1 MGTRAFY
8 IRTYGCQMNEL
19 DSELVAGG
27 LVKAGF
33 QAAASLEEAGVVVLN
48 TCTVRDS
55 AERKALG
62 LLGLLARRKR
72 ERQPELVLVLC
83 GCVAQAHGTALLE
96 RVPEL
101 NVVCGTRNIQHLP
114 KFVRRAIEGAGPI
127 VDIADDDMVDL
138 CYEPGTRSGRVKAF
152 VSVMRGC
159 DNYCSY
165 CVVPYVRGR
174 EVSRPAG
181 GIVAEVRRLVERGAK
196 EVTLLGQNVNSYGRG
211 LDDAN
216 DHAGPRDFAGLLEQ
230 VGAVEGLR
238 RLRFVTS
245 HPKDISE
252 RLIEAIAGLPVV
264 CEYLHF
270 PAQAGSDTVLAR
282 MNRGYTRGHYLGLVE
297 KLRARVPGI
306 ALSTDLIVGFPGE
319 TDAEFSETVS
329 LVETVRY
336 DGAFMFKYSPRP
348 GTAAAALDDD
358 VPLEV
363 KKARLARIL
372 ELQDEIS
379 LEKNR
384 ALIGRQMEVL
394 VEGPSRK
401 NAARYSGRT
410 RCNRIAVFEACPE
423 RAGELVTVEIRGAT
437 PHTLHASLTESGPGR
452 ARG

>member
-1 MGTRAFY
+1 MRTRAFH

-19 DSELVAGG
+19 DSELIAGG
-27 LVKAGF
+27 LIEAGLR
-33 QAAASLEEAGVVVLN
+33 AASGIEAADVVVIN

-72 ERQPELVLVLC
+72 ERQPDLVLAIC
-83 GCVAQAHGTALLE
+83 GCVAQAQGGALLE

-101 NVVCGTRNIQHLP
+101 DVVCGTRRIQDLP
-114 KFVRRAIEGAGPI
+114 DLIRRAIEKRVRVVDVADGNMADLRTEGA
-127 VDIADDDMVDL
+127 A
-138 CYEPGTRSGRVKAF
+138 RSGRVKAF
-152 VSVMRGC
+152 VAVMRGC

-174 EVSRPAG
+174 EVSRPPG
-181 GIVAEVRRLVERGAK
+181 EIVAEVRHLVERGVK

-211 LDDAN
+211 LDDEI
-216 DHAGPRDFAGLLEQ
+216 DFAELLGR
-230 VGAVEGLR
+230 VSAVEGLR

-245 HPKDISE
+245 HPKDISD
-252 RLIEAIAGLPVV
+252 RLIGAMAGLPVV

-270 PAQAGSDTVLAR
+270 PAQAGSDAVLER
-282 MNRGYTRGHYLGLVE
+282 MNRGYTRAQYLGLVE

-319 TDAEFSETVS
+319 TVAEFEETVS

-348 GTAAAALDDD
+348 GTAAAELDDD
-358 VPLEV
+358 VPLDV
-363 KKARLARIL
+363 KKARLARL
-372 ELQDEIS
+372 LALQDEIS
-379 LEKNR
+379 LGKNR
-384 ALIGRQMEVL
+384 ALIGRRIEVL

-401 NAARYSGRT
+401 NAARHAGRT
-410 RCNRIAVFEACPE
+410 RCNRIAVFEPCPE
-423 RAGELVTVEIRGAT
+423 LVGELVAVEVLDAT
-437 PHTLHASLTESGPGR
+437 PHTLHARL
-452 ARG
+452 A

>member
-1 MGTRAFY
+1 MRTRAFH

-19 DSELVAGG
+19 DSELIAGG
-27 LVKAGF
+27 LIEAGLR
-33 QAAASLEEAGVVVLN
+33 AASGIEAADVVVIN

-72 ERQPELVLVLC
+72 ERQPDLVLAIC
-83 GCVAQAHGTALLE
+83 GCVAQAQGGALLE

-101 NVVCGTRNIQHLP
+101 DVVCGTRKIQDLP
-114 KFVRRAIEGAGPI
+114 DLIRRAIGKRVRV
-127 VDIADDDMVDL
+127 VDVADGNMADL
-138 CYEPGTRSGRVKAF
+138 RTEAAARSGHVKAF
-152 VSVMRGC
+152 VAVMRGC

-174 EVSRPAG
+174 EVSRPPG
-181 GIVAEVRRLVERGAK
+181 EIVAEVRHLVERGVK

-211 LDDAN
+211 LDDEI
-216 DHAGPRDFAGLLEQ
+216 DFAELLGR
-230 VGAVEGLR
+230 VSAVEGLR

-245 HPKDISE
+245 HPKDISD
-252 RLIEAIAGLPVV
+252 RLIGAMAGLPVV

-270 PAQAGSDTVLAR
+270 PAQAGSDAVLAR
-282 MNRGYTRGHYLGLVE
+282 MNRGYTRAQYLGLVE

-319 TDAEFSETVS
+319 TVAEFEETVS

-348 GTAAAALDDD
+348 GTAAAELDDD
-358 VPLEV
+358 VPLDV
-363 KKARLARIL
+363 KKARLARL
-372 ELQDEIS
+372 LALQDEIS
-379 LEKNR
+379 LGKNR
-384 ALIGRQMEVL
+384 ALIGRRIEVL

-401 NAARYSGRT
+401 NAARHAGRT
-410 RCNRIAVFEACPE
+410 RCNRIAVFEPCPE
-423 RAGELVTVEIRGAT
+423 LVGELVAVEVLDAT
-437 PHTLHASLTESGPGR
+437 PHTLHARL
-452 ARG
+452 A